1 MLAADAASLMD
12 PRLGAATLQDTRT
25 MLRPY
30 TLDHLPLIGRTA
42 EPSVLLA
49 TATYRCGVLL
59 APRLA
64 QLVADEITAPG
75 SLNAHPYRALRPIP
89 APCIDVV
96 LADGAA
102 KGLLE
107 HVLQGGGHFPPAQ
120 QDEFASFAALVLRAL
135 LDEDSK
141 AGTARGGC
149 GNGPWSSRPYEETAE
164 KVTAAGGLGI
174 PVRTDHSCPG
184 EVRVLVDQIAA
195 EQDGQL
201 DILVNSVWGGDPL
214 TDWEHPLWE
223 QDLDTGL
230 RLIRQAVETH
240 VITSRFAL
248 PLMVARGSGLVV
260 EVTDGNTARYR
271 GSFFYDLAK
280 SAVIR
285 LAVAQAVE
293 LKAHG
298 IAAVAITPGFLRS
311 EAMLEGFG
319 VTEANW
325 RDGAAKDP
333 NFARSETPAYLGRA
347 VAALAADPDIMAKTG
362 RALATWGLYKE
373 YGFTDADGTQPDWPA
388 HWANALE
395 EEYGPLGDPL

>member
-1 MLAADAASLMD
+1 MTNDARPLAGKVALVAGGTRGGGRGIAVE
-12 PRLGAATLQDTRT
+12 LGAAGATVYVTGRSSTAGRSDLD
-25 MLRPY
+25 RPE
-30 TLDHLPLIGRTA
+30 TI
-42 EPSVLLA
+42 
-49 TATYRCGVLL
+49 
-59 APRLA
+59 
-64 QLVADEITAPG
+64 
-75 SLNAHPYRALRPIP
+75 
-89 APCIDVV
+89 
-96 LADGAA
+96 
-102 KGLLE
+102 
-107 HVLQGGGHFPPAQ
+107 
-120 QDEFASFAALVLRAL
+120 
-135 LDEDSK
+135 
-141 AGTARGGC
+141 
-149 GNGPWSSRPYEETAE
+149 EETAE
-164 KVTAAGGLGI
+164 KITAAGGLGI
-174 PVRTDHSCPG
+174 PVRTDHSCPD
-184 EVRVLVDQIAA
+184 EVCVLVDRIAA
-195 EQDGQL
+195 EQNGQL

-230 RLIRQAVETH
+230 QLIRQAVETH
-240 VITSRFAL
+240 VITSRFGL

-285 LAVAQAVE
+285 LAVGQAAE

-333 NFARSETPAYLGRA
+333 NFARSESPAYLGRA
-347 VAALAADPDIMAKTG
+347 VAALAADPDIMTKTG

-388 HWANALE
+388 HWANVLE